1 MEQHK
6 LPNVTIA
13 LVLSI
18 ISFIACC
25 CSSGLGGLIFS
36 GIALY
41 LVNKDE
47 TEYLSNPENYSNY
60 SRLKTTKTLAYIG
73 LILAI
78 LTSIWVVYSIVS
90 MGGWNAYLENQQKVM
105 EQIMNQSN

>member
-25 CSSGLGGLIFS
+25 CSSGLGGLILS
-36 GIALY
+36 GIALF

-47 TEYLSNPENYSNY
+47 KEYLKNPENYSNY
-60 SRLKTTKTLAYIG
+60 GQLKTTKTVAYIG
-73 LILAI
+73 LVLAI
-78 LTSIWVVYSIVS
+78 LSVVWVIYSISS
-90 MGGWNAYLENQQKVM
+90 MGGWDAYMENQQKVI
-105 EQIMNQSN
+105 EGIMNQTN

>member
-25 CSSGLGGLIFS
+25 CSSGLGGLVFS

-47 TEYLSNPENYSNY
+47 KEYLSNPENYSNY
-60 SRLKTTKTLAYIG
+60 SRK
-73 LILAI
+73 
-78 LTSIWVVYSIVS
+78 
-90 MGGWNAYLENQQKVM
+90 NNENC
-105 EQIMNQSN
+105 SLHWTHFSHF

>member
-25 CSSGLGGLIFS
+25 CSSGLGGLVFS

-47 TEYLSNPENYSNY
+47 KEYLSNPK
-60 SRLKTTKTLAYIG
+60 L
-73 LILAI
+73 
-78 LTSIWVVYSIVS
+78 
-90 MGGWNAYLENQQKVM
+90 
-105 EQIMNQSN
+105 

>member
-25 CSSGLGGLIFS
+25 CSSGLGGLVFS

-47 TEYLSNPENYSNY
+47 KEYLSNPENYSNY
-60 SRLKTTKTLAYIG
+60 SRLKTTKTLAHWTHFSHFNFNMG
-73 LILAI
+73 RIL
-78 LTSIWVVYSIVS
+78 YSFY
-90 MGGWNAYLENQQKVM
+90 GG
-105 EQIMNQSN
+105 